1 MILDLV
7 LFLACLAFFHTSEFA
22 LAWIFNPSD
31 LSRDSWLFS
40 RHYCLAMGLA
50 LSEYFCERALAP
62 GWKRP
67 SPVMWAGLLLV
78 LLGEALRKAA
88 ILTAGPSFTLD
99 VKTHRRPHHHLV
111 TRGVYRLC
119 RHPGYLGWT
128 LWCVGTQVLLR
139 NVVCSAVFAAWSW
152 KFFAHRIPYEEML
165 LLEMFGERY
174 RDYAAKTRLWL
185 PFIESPCERTE
196 HSEWPDL

>member
-111 TRGVYRLC
+111 TTCSGGRDASSV
-119 RHPGYLGWT
+119 
-128 LWCVGTQVLLR
+128 QVLLKLATM
-139 NVVCSAVFAAWSW
+139 SAVATISW
-152 KFFAHRIPYEEML
+152 
-165 LLEMFGERY
+165 
-174 RDYAAKTRLWL
+174 
-185 PFIESPCERTE
+185 
-196 HSEWPDL
+196 